1 MKPKPPMNA
10 NETRCAL
17 ALSRMGYHN
26 IAALRELYN
35 VWGSMADIV
44 RLHAHPEQLA
54 PNMPE
59 RLLAAFAHT
68 DEHLKRADEEMR
80 FAQDNN
86 ISIITLADEAYPQ
99 RLKEC
104 DDAPLALFFK
114 GNANL
119 NAKHCISIVGTRKA
133 TPYAADCIAQITA
146 RLKQLCPDILI
157 VSGLAYGVD
166 IMAHR
171 QAIDHALPT
180 VAVLAHGLD
189 TLYPSRHR
197 KEATLMMQNG
207 GLLTEYF
214 SQSKIDKRNFLQRNR
229 IVAGMSAATLLVE
242 SAEHGGGLVTCRLA
256 QSYQRDVFAIPGNIN
271 NPYSVG
277 CNRLIRDNVAGLVTS
292 AEDILKAMSWEEDV
306 LEVSTATSSSRGASS
321 TNTYSLNTSSKNSS
335 SRYSSSISS
344 FGNSV
349 SGVGT
354 TSASTAKVPNGA
366 QAVLDVL
373 TKENDLHIDIIATR
387 AGLPVNKVLALLFQ
401 LEMSGMVSSL
411 SGSRYHKVNS

>member
-1 MKPKPPMNA
+1 MIDD
-10 NETRCAL
+10 ERRCAL

-26 IAALRELYN
+26 ITVLRELYN
-35 VWGSMADIV
+35 AWGSMADIV
-44 RLHAHPEQLA
+44 KQHAHPEQLA

-68 DEHLKRADEEMR
+68 DEHLKRADDEMR

-99 RLKEC
+99 RLKAC
-104 DDAPLALFFK
+104 FDAPLALFFK

-133 TPYAADCIAQITA
+133 TPYAADCIAQLTA

-189 TLYPSRHR
+189 TLYPTRHR

-256 QSYQRDVFAIPGNIN
+256 QSYQHDVFAFPGSIN

-277 CNRLIRDNVAGLVTS
+277 CNRLIRDNMAGLVTS
-292 AEDILKAMSWEEDV
+292 AEDILKAMAWEEDMK
-306 LEVSTATSSSRGASS
+306 ETAATNGASS
-321 TNTYSLNTSSKNSS
+321 NAASSMGSS
-335 SRYSSSISS
+335 VL
-344 FGNSV
+344 GA
-349 SGVGT
+349 

-366 QAVLDVL
+366 QGVLDVL

-411 SGSRYHKVNS
+411 SGGRYHKVNS

>member
-1 MKPKPPMNA
+1 MNA
-10 NETRCAL
+10 DERRCAL

-26 IAALRELYN
+26 IVALRELYDA
-35 VWGSMADIV
+35 WGSMADIV
-44 RLHAHPEQLA
+44 KQHAHPERLA
-54 PNMPE
+54 HNMPE

-86 ISIITLADEAYPQ
+86 ISIITLADEVYPQ
-99 RLKEC
+99 RLKAC
-104 DDAPLALFFK
+104 FDAPLALFFK

-133 TPYAADCIAQITA
+133 TPYAADCIAQLTA

-189 TLYPSRHR
+189 TLYPTRHR

-256 QSYQRDVFAIPGNIN
+256 QSYQHDVFAIPGSIN
-271 NPYSVG
+271 SPYSVG

-292 AEDILKAMSWEEDV
+292 AEDILKAMAWEEDMKQTV
-306 LEVSTATSSSRGASS
+306 ATNGASS
-321 TNTYSLNTSSKNSS
+321 MGSSSKQ
-335 SRYSSSISS
+335 SSSIGSS
-344 FGNSV
+344 VNSV
-349 SGVGT
+349 SGVGAA
-354 TSASTAKVPNGA
+354 SASTAQVPNGA
-366 QAVLDVL
+366 QGVLDVL

-411 SGSRYHKVNS
+411 SGGRYHKVNS

>member
-1 MKPKPPMNA
+1 MNA
-10 NETRCAL
+10 DERRCAL

-26 IAALRELYN
+26 ITVLRELYN
-35 VWGSMADIV
+35 AWGSMADIV
-44 RLHAHPEQLA
+44 KQHAHPEQLA

-99 RLKEC
+99 RLKAC
-104 DDAPLALFFK
+104 FDAPLALFFK

-133 TPYAADCIAQITA
+133 TPYAADCIAQLTA

-189 TLYPSRHR
+189 TLYPTRHR

-256 QSYQRDVFAIPGNIN
+256 QSYQHDVFAFPGSIN

-277 CNRLIRDNVAGLVTS
+277 CNRLIRDNMAGLVTS
-292 AEDILKAMSWEEDV
+292 AEDILKAMAWEEDMKETV
-306 LEVSTATSSSRGASS
+306 ATNAASS
-321 TNTYSLNTSSKNSS
+321 NVASSMGSS
-335 SRYSSSISS
+335 VL
-344 FGNSV
+344 GA
-349 SGVGT
+349 

-366 QAVLDVL
+366 QGVLDVL

-411 SGSRYHKVNS
+411 SGGRYHKVNS

>member
-1 MKPKPPMNA
+1 MNA
-10 NETRCAL
+10 DERRCAL

-26 IAALRELYN
+26 ITVLRELYN
-35 VWGSMADIV
+35 AWGSMADIV
-44 RLHAHPEQLA
+44 KQHAHPEQLA

-99 RLKEC
+99 RLKAC
-104 DDAPLALFFK
+104 FDAPLALFFK

-133 TPYAADCIAQITA
+133 TPYAADCIAQLTA

-256 QSYQRDVFAIPGNIN
+256 QSYQHDVFAFPGSIN

-277 CNRLIRDNVAGLVTS
+277 CNRLIRDNMAGLVTS
-292 AEDILKAMSWEEDV
+292 AEDILKAMAWEEDMKETV
-306 LEVSTATSSSRGASS
+306 ATNGASS
-321 TNTYSLNTSSKNSS
+321 NGAASMGSSVL
-335 SRYSSSISS
+335 
-344 FGNSV
+344 GA
-349 SGVGT
+349 

-366 QAVLDVL
+366 QSVLDVL

-411 SGSRYHKVNS
+411 SGGRYHKVNS

>member
-1 MKPKPPMNA
+1 MIDD
-10 NETRCAL
+10 ERRCAL

-26 IAALRELYN
+26 IVALRELYDA
-35 VWGSMADIV
+35 WGSMADIV
-44 RLHAHPEQLA
+44 KQHAHPERLA

-99 RLKEC
+99 RLKAC
-104 DDAPLALFFK
+104 FDAPLALFFK

-133 TPYAADCIAQITA
+133 TPYAADCIAQLTA

-189 TLYPSRHR
+189 TLYPARHR
-197 KEATLMMQNG
+197 KEAMLMMQNG

-214 SQSKIDKRNFLQRNR
+214 SQLKIDKRNFLQRNR
-229 IVAGMSAATLLVE
+229 IVAGLSAATLLVE

-256 QSYQRDVFAIPGNIN
+256 QSYQHDVFAIPGSIN
-271 NPYSVG
+271 SPYSVG

-292 AEDILKAMSWEEDV
+292 AEDILKAMAWEEDMKQTV
-306 LEVSTATSSSRGASS
+306 ATNGASS
-321 TNTYSLNTSSKNSS
+321 MGSSVL
-335 SRYSSSISS
+335 
-344 FGNSV
+344 GAA
-349 SGVGT
+349 
-354 TSASTAKVPNGA
+354 SASTAQVPNGA
-366 QAVLDVL
+366 QGVLDVL

-411 SGSRYHKVNS
+411 SGGRYHKVNS

>member
-1 MKPKPPMNA
+1 MNA
-10 NETRCAL
+10 DERRCAL
-17 ALSRMGYHN
+17 ALLRMGYHN
-26 IAALRELYN
+26 ITVLRELYN
-35 VWGSMADIV
+35 AWGSMADIV
-44 RLHAHPEQLA
+44 KQHAHPEQLA

-99 RLKEC
+99 RLKAC
-104 DDAPLALFFK
+104 FDAPLALFFK

-133 TPYAADCIAQITA
+133 TPYAADCIAQLTA

-256 QSYQRDVFAIPGNIN
+256 QSYQHDVFAFPGSIN

-292 AEDILKAMSWEEDV
+292 AEDILKALSWDEDMK
-306 LEVSTATSSSRGASS
+306 ETAATNGVSSNGASS
-321 TNTYSLNTSSKNSS
+321 MGSS
-335 SRYSSSISS
+335 
-344 FGNSV
+344 V
-349 SGVGT
+349 LGV

-366 QAVLDVL
+366 QGVLDVL

-411 SGSRYHKVNS
+411 SGGRYHKVNS

>member
-1 MKPKPPMNA
+1 M
-10 NETRCAL
+10 
-17 ALSRMGYHN
+17 
-26 IAALRELYN
+26 
-35 VWGSMADIV
+35 
-44 RLHAHPEQLA
+44 
-54 PNMPE
+54 
-59 RLLAAFAHT
+59 
-68 DEHLKRADEEMR
+68 
-80 FAQDNN
+80 
-86 ISIITLADEAYPQ
+86 ADEAYPQ
-99 RLKEC
+99 RLKAC
-104 DDAPLALFFK
+104 FDAPLALFFK

-133 TPYAADCIAQITA
+133 TPYAADCIAQLTA

-189 TLYPSRHR
+189 TLYPARHR
-197 KEATLMMQNG
+197 KEAMLMMQNG

-229 IVAGMSAATLLVE
+229 IVAGLSAATLLVE

-256 QSYQRDVFAIPGNIN
+256 QSYQHDVFAIPGSIN
-271 NPYSVG
+271 SPYSVG

-292 AEDILKAMSWEEDV
+292 AEDILKAMAWEEDMKQTV
-306 LEVSTATSSSRGASS
+306 ATNGASS
-321 TNTYSLNTSSKNSS
+321 MGSSVL
-335 SRYSSSISS
+335 
-344 FGNSV
+344 GAA
-349 SGVGT
+349 
-354 TSASTAKVPNGA
+354 SASTAQVPNGA
-366 QAVLDVL
+366 QGVLDVL

-411 SGSRYHKVNS
+411 SGGRYHKVNS

>member
-1 MKPKPPMNA
+1 MIDD
-10 NETRCAL
+10 ERRCAL

-26 IAALRELYN
+26 IVALRELYDA
-35 VWGSMADIV
+35 WGSMADIV
-44 RLHAHPEQLA
+44 KQHAHPERLA
-54 PNMPE
+54 HNMPE

-86 ISIITLADEAYPQ
+86 ISIITLADEVYPQ
-99 RLKEC
+99 RLKAC
-104 DDAPLALFFK
+104 FDAPLALFFK

-133 TPYAADCIAQITA
+133 TPYAADCIAQLTA

-189 TLYPSRHR
+189 TLYPARHR
-197 KEATLMMQNG
+197 KEAMLMMQNG

-256 QSYQRDVFAIPGNIN
+256 QSYQHDVFAIPGSIN
-271 NPYSVG
+271 SPYSVG

-292 AEDILKAMSWEEDV
+292 AEDILKAMAWEEDMKQTV
-306 LEVSTATSSSRGASS
+306 ATNGASS
-321 TNTYSLNTSSKNSS
+321 MGSSSKQ
-335 SRYSSSISS
+335 SSSIGSS
-344 FGNSV
+344 VNSV
-349 SGVGT
+349 SGVGAA
-354 TSASTAKVPNGA
+354 SASTAQVPNGA
-366 QAVLDVL
+366 QGVLDVL

-411 SGSRYHKVNS
+411 SGGRYHKVNS

>member
-1 MKPKPPMNA
+1 MNA
-10 NETRCAL
+10 DERRCAL

-26 IAALRELYN
+26 IVALRELYDA
-35 VWGSMADIV
+35 WGSMADIV
-44 RLHAHPEQLA
+44 KQHAHPERLA
-54 PNMPE
+54 HNMPE

-99 RLKEC
+99 RLKAC
-104 DDAPLALFFK
+104 FDAPLALFFK

-133 TPYAADCIAQITA
+133 TPYAADCIAQLTA

-189 TLYPSRHR
+189 TLYPARHR
-197 KEATLMMQNG
+197 KEAMLMMQNG

-229 IVAGMSAATLLVE
+229 IVAGLSAATLLVE

-256 QSYQRDVFAIPGNIN
+256 QSYQHDVFAIPGSIN
-271 NPYSVG
+271 SPYSVG

-292 AEDILKAMSWEEDV
+292 AEDILKAMAWEEDMKQTV
-306 LEVSTATSSSRGASS
+306 ATNGASS
-321 TNTYSLNTSSKNSS
+321 MG
-335 SRYSSSISS
+335 SSSIGSS
-344 FGNSV
+344 VNSV
-349 SGVGT
+349 SGVGAA
-354 TSASTAKVPNGA
+354 SASTAQVPNGA
-366 QAVLDVL
+366 QGVLDVL

-411 SGSRYHKVNS
+411 SGGRYHKVNS

>member
-1 MKPKPPMNA
+1 MNA
-10 NETRCAL
+10 DERRCAL

-26 IAALRELYN
+26 ITVLRELYN
-35 VWGSMADIV
+35 AWGSMADIV
-44 RLHAHPEQLA
+44 KQHAHPEQLA

-99 RLKEC
+99 RLKAC
-104 DDAPLALFFK
+104 FDAPLALFFK

-133 TPYAADCIAQITA
+133 TPYAADCIAQLTA
-146 RLKQLCPDILI
+146 RLKQLCPDMLI

-197 KEATLMMQNG
+197 KEAMMMMQNG

-256 QSYQRDVFAIPGNIN
+256 QSYQRDVFAFPGSIN

-292 AEDILKAMSWEEDV
+292 AEDILKALSWEEDMKETV
-306 LEVSTATSSSRGASS
+306 ATNGAS
-321 TNTYSLNTSSKNSS
+321 TM
-335 SRYSSSISS
+335 
-344 FGNSV
+344 GPSV
-349 SGVGT
+349 SGT

>member
-1 MKPKPPMNA
+1 MNA
-10 NETRCAL
+10 DERRCAL

-26 IAALRELYN
+26 ITVLRELYN
-35 VWGSMADIV
+35 AWGSMADIV
-44 RLHAHPEQLA
+44 KQHAHPEQLA

-99 RLKEC
+99 RLKAC
-104 DDAPLALFFK
+104 FDAPLALFFK

-133 TPYAADCIAQITA
+133 TPYAADCIAQLTA

-189 TLYPSRHR
+189 TLYPTRHR

-256 QSYQRDVFAIPGNIN
+256 QSYQHDVFAFPGSIN

-277 CNRLIRDNVAGLVTS
+277 CNRLIRDNIAGLVTS
-292 AEDILKAMSWEEDV
+292 AEDILKAMAWEEDMKETV
-306 LEVSTATSSSRGASS
+306 ATNGASS
-321 TNTYSLNTSSKNSS
+321 NGASTMGSSVL
-335 SRYSSSISS
+335 
-344 FGNSV
+344 GA
-349 SGVGT
+349 

-366 QAVLDVL
+366 QGVLDVL

-401 LEMSGMVSSL
+401 LEMSGVVSSL
-411 SGSRYHKVNS
+411 SGGRYHKVNS

>member
-1 MKPKPPMNA
+1 MNA
-10 NETRCAL
+10 DERRCAL

-26 IAALRELYN
+26 ITVLRELYN
-35 VWGSMADIV
+35 AWGSMADIV
-44 RLHAHPEQLA
+44 KQHAHPERLA
-54 PNMPE
+54 HNMPE

-99 RLKEC
+99 RLKAC
-104 DDAPLALFFK
+104 FDAPLALFFK

-133 TPYAADCIAQITA
+133 TPYAADCIAQLTA

-256 QSYQRDVFAIPGNIN
+256 QSYQHDVFAFPGSIN

-292 AEDILKAMSWEEDV
+292 AEDILKAMAWEEDMKKTV
-306 LEVSTATSSSRGASS
+306 ATNGASS
-321 TNTYSLNTSSKNSS
+321 IGSSSINTSSIGSS
-335 SRYSSSISS
+335 V
-344 FGNSV
+344 NSV
-349 SGVGT
+349 SGVGA

-366 QAVLDVL
+366 QGVLDVL

-411 SGSRYHKVNS
+411 SGGRYHKVNS

>member
-1 MKPKPPMNA
+1 MNA
-10 NETRCAL
+10 DERRCAL

-26 IAALRELYN
+26 ITVLRELYN
-35 VWGSMADIV
+35 AWGSMSDIV
-44 RLHAHPEQLA
+44 KQHAHPEQLA

-59 RLLAAFAHT
+59 RLLAAFVHT

-99 RLKEC
+99 RLKAC
-104 DDAPLALFFK
+104 FDAPLALFFK

-133 TPYAADCIAQITA
+133 TPYAADCIAQLTA

-256 QSYQRDVFAIPGNIN
+256 QSYQHDVFAFPGNIN

-277 CNRLIRDNVAGLVTS
+277 CNRLIRDNMAGLVTS
-292 AEDILKAMSWEEDV
+292 AEDILKAMSWEEDMKETV
-306 LEVSTATSSSRGASS
+306 ATNGASS
-321 TNTYSLNTSSKNSS
+321 NAASSM
-335 SRYSSSISS
+335 
-344 FGNSV
+344 GASV
-349 SGVGT
+349 LGA

-366 QAVLDVL
+366 QGVLDVL

-411 SGSRYHKVNS
+411 SGGRYHKVNS

>member
-1 MKPKPPMNA
+1 MNA
-10 NETRCAL
+10 DERRCAL

-26 IAALRELYN
+26 ITVLRELYN
-35 VWGSMADIV
+35 AWGSMADIV
-44 RLHAHPEQLA
+44 KQHAHPEQLA

-59 RLLAAFAHT
+59 RLLAAFAYT

-99 RLKEC
+99 RLKAC
-104 DDAPLALFFK
+104 FDAPLALFFK

-133 TPYAADCIAQITA
+133 TPYAADCIAQLTA

-189 TLYPSRHR
+189 TLYPTRHR

-256 QSYQRDVFAIPGNIN
+256 QSYQHDVFAFPGSIN

-277 CNRLIRDNVAGLVTS
+277 CNRLIRDNMAGLVTS
-292 AEDILKAMSWEEDV
+292 AEDILKAMAWEEDMKETV
-306 LEVSTATSSSRGASS
+306 ATNGASS
-321 TNTYSLNTSSKNSS
+321 NAASSMGSS
-335 SRYSSSISS
+335 VL
-344 FGNSV
+344 GA
-349 SGVGT
+349 

-366 QAVLDVL
+366 QGVLDVL

-411 SGSRYHKVNS
+411 SGGRYHKVNS

>member
-1 MKPKPPMNA
+1 MNA
-10 NETRCAL
+10 DETRCAL

-26 IAALRELYN
+26 IAALRELYDA
-35 VWGSMADIV
+35 WGSMADIV
-44 RLHAHPEQLA
+44 KQHAHPERLA
-54 PNMPE
+54 HNMPE

-99 RLKEC
+99 RLKAC
-104 DDAPLALFFK
+104 FDAPLALFFK

-133 TPYAADCIAQITA
+133 TPYAADCIAQLTA

-180 VAVLAHGLD
+180 VAVLAHGLY

-256 QSYQRDVFAIPGNIN
+256 QSYQHDVFAFPGSIN

-277 CNRLIRDNVAGLVTS
+277 CNRLIRDNIAGLVTS
-292 AEDILKAMSWEEDV
+292 AEDILKAMAWEEDMKETV
-306 LEVSTATSSSRGASS
+306 ATNAVSSMGASV
-321 TNTYSLNTSSKNSS
+321 L
-335 SRYSSSISS
+335 
-344 FGNSV
+344 GA
-349 SGVGT
+349 

-366 QAVLDVL
+366 QSVLDVL

-411 SGSRYHKVNS
+411 SGGRYHKVNS

>member
-1 MKPKPPMNA
+1 MNA
-10 NETRCAL
+10 DERRCAL

-26 IAALRELYN
+26 ITVLRELYN
-35 VWGSMADIV
+35 AWGSMADIV
-44 RLHAHPEQLA
+44 KQHAHPERLA
-54 PNMPE
+54 HNMPE

-99 RLKEC
+99 RLKAC
-104 DDAPLALFFK
+104 FDAPLALFFK

-133 TPYAADCIAQITA
+133 TPYAADCIAQLTA

-189 TLYPSRHR
+189 TLYPTRHR

-256 QSYQRDVFAIPGNIN
+256 QSYQHDVFAFPGSIN

-277 CNRLIRDNVAGLVTS
+277 CNRLIRDNMAGLVTS
-292 AEDILKAMSWEEDV
+292 AEDILKAMAWEEDMKETV
-306 LEVSTATSSSRGASS
+306 ATNAASS
-321 TNTYSLNTSSKNSS
+321 NVASSMGSS
-335 SRYSSSISS
+335 VL
-344 FGNSV
+344 GA
-349 SGVGT
+349 

-366 QAVLDVL
+366 QGVLDVL

-411 SGSRYHKVNS
+411 SGGRYHKVNS

>member
-1 MKPKPPMNA
+1 MNA
-10 NETRCAL
+10 DERRCAL

-26 IAALRELYN
+26 ITVLRELYN
-35 VWGSMADIV
+35 AWGSMADIV
-44 RLHAHPEQLA
+44 KQHAHPEQLA

-99 RLKEC
+99 RLKAC
-104 DDAPLALFFK
+104 FDAPLALFFK

-133 TPYAADCIAQITA
+133 TPYAADCIAQLTA

-189 TLYPSRHR
+189 TLYPTRHR

-256 QSYQRDVFAIPGNIN
+256 QSYQHDVFAFPGSIN

-277 CNRLIRDNVAGLVTS
+277 CNRLIRDNMAGLVTS
-292 AEDILKAMSWEEDV
+292 AEDILKAMAWEEDMKETV
-306 LEVSTATSSSRGASS
+306 ATNGASS
-321 TNTYSLNTSSKNSS
+321 NAASTM
-335 SRYSSSISS
+335 
-344 FGNSV
+344 GPSV
-349 SGVGT
+349 LGA

-366 QAVLDVL
+366 QGVLDVL

-411 SGSRYHKVNS
+411 SGGRYHKVNS

>member
-1 MKPKPPMNA
+1 
-10 NETRCAL
+10 
-17 ALSRMGYHN
+17 
-26 IAALRELYN
+26 
-35 VWGSMADIV
+35 
-44 RLHAHPEQLA
+44 
-54 PNMPE
+54 
-59 RLLAAFAHT
+59 
-68 DEHLKRADEEMR
+68 MR

-99 RLKEC
+99 RLKAC
-104 DDAPLALFFK
+104 FDAPLALFFK

-133 TPYAADCIAQITA
+133 TPYAADCIAQLTA

-189 TLYPSRHR
+189 TLYPTRHR

-256 QSYQRDVFAIPGNIN
+256 QSYQHDVFAFPGSIN

-277 CNRLIRDNVAGLVTS
+277 CNRLIRDNMAGLVTS
-292 AEDILKAMSWEEDV
+292 AEYILKALSWDEDIEE
-306 LEVSTATSSSRGASS
+306 TAATNGASS
-321 TNTYSLNTSSKNSS
+321 NAVSSM
-335 SRYSSSISS
+335 
-344 FGNSV
+344 GASV
-349 SGVGT
+349 LGA

-366 QAVLDVL
+366 QGVLDVL

-411 SGSRYHKVNS
+411 SGGRYHKINS

>member
-1 MKPKPPMNA
+1 MNA
-10 NETRCAL
+10 DERRCAL

-26 IAALRELYN
+26 IVALRELYDA
-35 VWGSMADIV
+35 WGSMADIV
-44 RLHAHPEQLA
+44 KQHAHPDRLA
-54 PNMPE
+54 HNMPE

-99 RLKEC
+99 RLKAC
-104 DDAPLALFFK
+104 FDAPLALFFK

-133 TPYAADCIAQITA
+133 TPYAADCIAQLTA

-189 TLYPSRHR
+189 TLYPARHR
-197 KEATLMMQNG
+197 KEAMLMMQNG

-214 SQSKIDKRNFLQRNR
+214 SQSKIDKRTFLQRNR
-229 IVAGMSAATLLVE
+229 IVAGLSAATLLVE

-256 QSYQRDVFAIPGNIN
+256 QSYQHDVFAIPGSIN
-271 NPYSVG
+271 SPYSVG

-292 AEDILKAMSWEEDV
+292 AEDILKAMAWEEDMKQTV
-306 LEVSTATSSSRGASS
+306 ATNGASS
-321 TNTYSLNTSSKNSS
+321 MGSSSKQ
-335 SRYSSSISS
+335 SSSIGSS
-344 FGNSV
+344 VNSV
-349 SGVGT
+349 SGVGAA
-354 TSASTAKVPNGA
+354 SASTAQVPNGA
-366 QAVLDVL
+366 QGVLDVL

-411 SGSRYHKVNS
+411 SGGRYHKVNS

>member
-1 MKPKPPMNA
+1 MIDD
-10 NETRCAL
+10 ERRCAL

-26 IAALRELYN
+26 IVALRELYDA
-35 VWGSMADIV
+35 WGSMADIV
-44 RLHAHPEQLA
+44 KQHAHPERLA
-54 PNMPE
+54 HNMPE

-99 RLKEC
+99 RLKAC
-104 DDAPLALFFK
+104 FDAPLALFFK

-133 TPYAADCIAQITA
+133 TPYAADCIAQLTA

-180 VAVLAHGLD
+180 VAVLAHGLE
-189 TLYPSRHR
+189 TLYPARHR
-197 KEATLMMQNG
+197 KEAMLMMQNG

-229 IVAGMSAATLLVE
+229 IVAGLSAATLLVE

-256 QSYQRDVFAIPGNIN
+256 QSYQHDVFAIPGSIN
-271 NPYSVG
+271 SPYSVG

-292 AEDILKAMSWEEDV
+292 AEDILKAMAWEEDMKQTV
-306 LEVSTATSSSRGASS
+306 ATNGASS
-321 TNTYSLNTSSKNSS
+321 MGSSSKQ
-335 SRYSSSISS
+335 SSSIGSS
-344 FGNSV
+344 VNSV
-349 SGVGT
+349 SGVGAA
-354 TSASTAKVPNGA
+354 SASTAQVPNGA
-366 QAVLDVL
+366 QGVLDVL

-411 SGSRYHKVNS
+411 SGGRYHKVNS

>member
-1 MKPKPPMNA
+1 MNA
-10 NETRCAL
+10 DERRCAL

-26 IAALRELYN
+26 ITVLRELYN
-35 VWGSMADIV
+35 AWGSMADIV
-44 RLHAHPEQLA
+44 KQHAHPEQLV

-99 RLKEC
+99 RLKAC
-104 DDAPLALFFK
+104 FDAPLALFFK

-133 TPYAADCIAQITA
+133 TPYAADCIAQLTA
-146 RLKQLCPDILI
+146 RLKQLCPDMLI

-189 TLYPSRHR
+189 TLYPTRHR

-256 QSYQRDVFAIPGNIN
+256 QSYQHDVFAFPGSIN

-277 CNRLIRDNVAGLVTS
+277 CNRLIRDNMAGLVTS
-292 AEDILKAMSWEEDV
+292 AEDILKAMAWEEDMKETV
-306 LEVSTATSSSRGASS
+306 ATNGASS
-321 TNTYSLNTSSKNSS
+321 MGSSVL
-335 SRYSSSISS
+335 
-344 FGNSV
+344 GA
-349 SGVGT
+349 

-366 QAVLDVL
+366 QSVLDVL

-411 SGSRYHKVNS
+411 SGGRYHKVNS

>member
-1 MKPKPPMNA
+1 MNA
-10 NETRCAL
+10 DERRCAL

-26 IAALRELYN
+26 ITVLRELYN
-35 VWGSMADIV
+35 AWGSMADIV
-44 RLHAHPEQLA
+44 KQHAHPEQLA

-68 DEHLKRADEEMR
+68 DEYLKRADEEMR

-99 RLKEC
+99 RLKAC
-104 DDAPLALFFK
+104 FDAPLALFFK

-133 TPYAADCIAQITA
+133 TPYAADCIAQLTA

-256 QSYQRDVFAIPGNIN
+256 QSYQHDVFAFPGSIN

-277 CNRLIRDNVAGLVTS
+277 CNRLIRDNMAGLVTS
-292 AEDILKAMSWEEDV
+292 AEDILKAMAWEEDMKETAATNGAASNGASTMGSSV
-306 LEVSTATSSSRGASS
+306 LEA
-321 TNTYSLNTSSKNSS
+321 
-335 SRYSSSISS
+335 
-344 FGNSV
+344 
-349 SGVGT
+349 

-366 QAVLDVL
+366 QGVLDVL

-411 SGSRYHKVNS
+411 SGGRYHKVNS

>member
-1 MKPKPPMNA
+1 MNA
-10 NETRCAL
+10 DERRCAL

-26 IAALRELYN
+26 IVALRELYDA
-35 VWGSMADIV
+35 WGSMADIV
-44 RLHAHPEQLA
+44 KQHAHPERLA
-54 PNMPE
+54 HNMPE

-99 RLKEC
+99 RLKAC
-104 DDAPLALFFK
+104 FDAPLALFFK

-133 TPYAADCIAQITA
+133 TPYAADCIAQLTA

-189 TLYPSRHR
+189 TLYPARHR
-197 KEATLMMQNG
+197 KEAMRMMQNG

-229 IVAGMSAATLLVE
+229 IVAGLSAATLLVE

-256 QSYQRDVFAIPGNIN
+256 QSYQHDVFAIPGSIN
-271 NPYSVG
+271 SPYSVG

-292 AEDILKAMSWEEDV
+292 AEDILKAMAWEEDMKQTV
-306 LEVSTATSSSRGASS
+306 ATNGASS
-321 TNTYSLNTSSKNSS
+321 MG
-335 SRYSSSISS
+335 SSSIGSS
-344 FGNSV
+344 VNSV
-349 SGVGT
+349 SGVGAA
-354 TSASTAKVPNGA
+354 SASTAQVPNGA
-366 QAVLDVL
+366 QGVLDVL

-411 SGSRYHKVNS
+411 SGGRYHKVNS

>member
-1 MKPKPPMNA
+1 MNA

-44 RLHAHPEQLA
+44 KQHAHPEQLA

-306 LEVSTATSSSRGASS
+306 LEVSTATSSSR
-321 TNTYSLNTSSKNSS
+321 
-335 SRYSSSISS
+335 YSSSISS
-344 FGNSV
+344 SGNSV

>member
-1 MKPKPPMNA
+1 MNA
-10 NETRCAL
+10 DERRCAL

-26 IAALRELYN
+26 ITVLRELYN
-35 VWGSMADIV
+35 AWGSMADIV
-44 RLHAHPEQLA
+44 KQHAHPERLA

-99 RLKEC
+99 RLKAC
-104 DDAPLALFFK
+104 FDAPLALFFK
-114 GNANL
+114 GNVNL

-133 TPYAADCIAQITA
+133 TPYAADCIAQLTA

-189 TLYPSRHR
+189 TLYPTRHR

-256 QSYQRDVFAIPGNIN
+256 QSYQHDVFAFPGSIN

-277 CNRLIRDNVAGLVTS
+277 CNRLIRDNMAGLVTS
-292 AEDILKAMSWEEDV
+292 AEDILKAMAWEEDIKETV
-306 LEVSTATSSSRGASS
+306 ATNGASS
-321 TNTYSLNTSSKNSS
+321 MGSSVL
-335 SRYSSSISS
+335 
-344 FGNSV
+344 GA
-349 SGVGT
+349 

-366 QAVLDVL
+366 QGVLDVL

-411 SGSRYHKVNS
+411 SGGRYHKVNS

>member
-1 MKPKPPMNA
+1 MIDD
-10 NETRCAL
+10 ERRCAL

-26 IAALRELYN
+26 IVALRELYDA
-35 VWGSMADIV
+35 WGSMADIV
-44 RLHAHPEQLA
+44 KQHAHPERLA
-54 PNMPE
+54 HNMPE

-99 RLKEC
+99 RLKAC
-104 DDAPLALFFK
+104 FDAPLALFFK

-133 TPYAADCIAQITA
+133 TPYAADCIAQLTA

-189 TLYPSRHR
+189 TLYPTRHR

-256 QSYQRDVFAIPGNIN
+256 QSYQHDVFAIPGSIN
-271 NPYSVG
+271 SPYSVG

-292 AEDILKAMSWEEDV
+292 AEDILKAMAWEEDMKQTV
-306 LEVSTATSSSRGASS
+306 ATNGASS
-321 TNTYSLNTSSKNSS
+321 MGSSVL
-335 SRYSSSISS
+335 
-344 FGNSV
+344 GAA
-349 SGVGT
+349 
-354 TSASTAKVPNGA
+354 SASTAQVPNGA
-366 QAVLDVL
+366 QGVLDVL

-411 SGSRYHKVNS
+411 SGGRYHKVNS

>member
-1 MKPKPPMNA
+1 MNA
-10 NETRCAL
+10 DERRCAL

-26 IAALRELYN
+26 ITVLRELYN
-35 VWGSMADIV
+35 AWGSMADIV
-44 RLHAHPEQLA
+44 KQHAHPEQLA

-68 DEHLKRADEEMR
+68 DEHLMRADEEMR

-99 RLKEC
+99 RLKAC
-104 DDAPLALFFK
+104 FDAPLALFFK

-133 TPYAADCIAQITA
+133 TPYAADCIAQLTA
-146 RLKQLCPDILI
+146 RLKQLCPDMLI

-256 QSYQRDVFAIPGNIN
+256 QSYQHDVFAFPGSIN

-277 CNRLIRDNVAGLVTS
+277 CNRLIRDNMAGLVTS
-292 AEDILKAMSWEEDV
+292 AKDILKAMAWEEDMKETV
-306 LEVSTATSSSRGASS
+306 ATNGASS
-321 TNTYSLNTSSKNSS
+321 NAASTMGSSVL
-335 SRYSSSISS
+335 
-344 FGNSV
+344 GA
-349 SGVGT
+349 

-366 QAVLDVL
+366 QGVLDVL

-411 SGSRYHKVNS
+411 SGGRYHKVNS

>member
-1 MKPKPPMNA
+1 MIDD
-10 NETRCAL
+10 ERRCAL

-26 IAALRELYN
+26 IVALRELYDA
-35 VWGSMADIV
+35 WGSMADIV
-44 RLHAHPEQLA
+44 KQHAHPERLA
-54 PNMPE
+54 HNMPE

-99 RLKEC
+99 RLKAC
-104 DDAPLALFFK
+104 FDAPLALFFK

-133 TPYAADCIAQITA
+133 TPYAADCIAQLTA

-189 TLYPSRHR
+189 TLYPTRHR

-256 QSYQRDVFAIPGNIN
+256 QSYQHDVFAFPGSIN

-292 AEDILKAMSWEEDV
+292 AEDILKAMAWEEDMK
-306 LEVSTATSSSRGASS
+306 ETAATNGAS
-321 TNTYSLNTSSKNSS
+321 LMGSSVL
-335 SRYSSSISS
+335 
-344 FGNSV
+344 GAA
-349 SGVGT
+349 
-354 TSASTAKVPNGA
+354 SASTAQVPNGA
-366 QAVLDVL
+366 QGVLDVL

-411 SGSRYHKVNS
+411 SGGRYHKVNS

>member
-1 MKPKPPMNA
+1 MNA
-10 NETRCAL
+10 DERRCAL

-26 IAALRELYN
+26 ITVLRELYN
-35 VWGSMADIV
+35 AWGSMADIV
-44 RLHAHPEQLA
+44 KQHVHPEQLA

-59 RLLAAFAHT
+59 RLLAAFAHI

-99 RLKEC
+99 RLKAC
-104 DDAPLALFFK
+104 FDAPLALFFK

-133 TPYAADCIAQITA
+133 TPYAADCIAQLTA

-256 QSYQRDVFAIPGNIN
+256 QSYQHDVFAFPGSIN

-321 TNTYSLNTSSKNSS
+321 RGAS
-335 SRYSSSISS
+335 
-344 FGNSV
+344 GNSV

-354 TSASTAKVPNGA
+354 TSASTVKVPNGA

-411 SGSRYHKVNS
+411 SGSRYHIVNS

>member
-1 MKPKPPMNA
+1 
-10 NETRCAL
+10 
-17 ALSRMGYHN
+17 
-26 IAALRELYN
+26 
-35 VWGSMADIV
+35 
-44 RLHAHPEQLA
+44 
-54 PNMPE
+54 
-59 RLLAAFAHT
+59 
-68 DEHLKRADEEMR
+68 
-80 FAQDNN
+80 
-86 ISIITLADEAYPQ
+86 
-99 RLKEC
+99 
-104 DDAPLALFFK
+104 
-114 GNANL
+114 
-119 NAKHCISIVGTRKA
+119 
-133 TPYAADCIAQITA
+133 
-146 RLKQLCPDILI
+146 
-157 VSGLAYGVD
+157 
-166 IMAHR
+166 MAHR

-256 QSYQRDVFAIPGNIN
+256 QSYQHDVFAFPGSIN

-277 CNRLIRDNVAGLVTS
+277 CNRLIRDNMAGLVTS
-292 AEDILKAMSWEEDV
+292 AEDILKAMAWEEDIKETV
-306 LEVSTATSSSRGASS
+306 ATNAASS
-321 TNTYSLNTSSKNSS
+321 NVASSMGSS
-335 SRYSSSISS
+335 VL
-344 FGNSV
+344 GA
-349 SGVGT
+349 

-366 QAVLDVL
+366 QGVLDVL

-411 SGSRYHKVNS
+411 SGGRYHKVNS

>member
-1 MKPKPPMNA
+1 MNA
-10 NETRCAL
+10 DERRCAL

-26 IAALRELYN
+26 ITVLRELYN
-35 VWGSMADIV
+35 AWGSMADIV
-44 RLHAHPEQLA
+44 KQHAHPEQLA

-99 RLKEC
+99 RLKAC
-104 DDAPLALFFK
+104 FDAPLALFFK

-133 TPYAADCIAQITA
+133 TPYAADCIAQLTA

-189 TLYPSRHR
+189 TLYPTRHR

-256 QSYQRDVFAIPGNIN
+256 QSYQHDVFAFPGSIN

-292 AEDILKAMSWEEDV
+292 AEDILKAMAWVEDMKKTV
-306 LEVSTATSSSRGASS
+306 ATNGASS
-321 TNTYSLNTSSKNSS
+321 NAASSMGSS
-335 SRYSSSISS
+335 VL
-344 FGNSV
+344 GA
-349 SGVGT
+349 

-366 QAVLDVL
+366 QGVLDVL

-411 SGSRYHKVNS
+411 SGGRYHKVNS

>member
-1 MKPKPPMNA
+1 MNA
-10 NETRCAL
+10 DERRCAL

-26 IAALRELYN
+26 ITVLRELYN
-35 VWGSMADIV
+35 AWGSMADIV
-44 RLHAHPEQLA
+44 KQHAHPEQLA

-99 RLKEC
+99 RLKAC
-104 DDAPLALFFK
+104 FDAPLALFFK

-133 TPYAADCIAQITA
+133 TPYAADCIAQLTA

-189 TLYPSRHR
+189 TLYPTRHR

-256 QSYQRDVFAIPGNIN
+256 QSYQHDVFAFPGSIN

-277 CNRLIRDNVAGLVTS
+277 CNRLIRDNMAGLVTS
-292 AEDILKAMSWEEDV
+292 AEDILKALSWDEDIEE
-306 LEVSTATSSSRGASS
+306 TAATNGAS
-321 TNTYSLNTSSKNSS
+321 TMGSSVL
-335 SRYSSSISS
+335 
-344 FGNSV
+344 GA
-349 SGVGT
+349 T
-354 TSASTAKVPNGA
+354 LASTAKVPNGA
-366 QAVLDVL
+366 QGVLDVL

-411 SGSRYHKVNS
+411 SGGRYHKVNS

>member
-1 MKPKPPMNA
+1 MIDD
-10 NETRCAL
+10 ERRCAL

-26 IAALRELYN
+26 IVALRELYDA
-35 VWGSMADIV
+35 WGSMADIV
-44 RLHAHPEQLA
+44 KQHAHPERLA
-54 PNMPE
+54 HNMPE

-99 RLKEC
+99 RLKAC
-104 DDAPLALFFK
+104 FDAPLALFFK

-133 TPYAADCIAQITA
+133 TPYAADCIAQLTA

-189 TLYPSRHR
+189 TLYPARHR
-197 KEATLMMQNG
+197 KEAMLMMQNG

-229 IVAGMSAATLLVE
+229 IVAGLSAATLLVE

-256 QSYQRDVFAIPGNIN
+256 QSYQHDVFAIPGSIN
-271 NPYSVG
+271 SPYSVG

-292 AEDILKAMSWEEDV
+292 AEDILKAMAWEEDMKQTV
-306 LEVSTATSSSRGASS
+306 ATNGASS
-321 TNTYSLNTSSKNSS
+321 MG
-335 SRYSSSISS
+335 SSSIGSS
-344 FGNSV
+344 VNSV
-349 SGVGT
+349 SGVGAA
-354 TSASTAKVPNGA
+354 SASTAQVPNGA
-366 QAVLDVL
+366 QGVLDVL

-411 SGSRYHKVNS
+411 SGGRYHKVNS

>member
-1 MKPKPPMNA
+1 MNA
-10 NETRCAL
+10 DERRCAL

-26 IAALRELYN
+26 IVALRELYDA
-35 VWGSMADIV
+35 WGSMADIV
-44 RLHAHPEQLA
+44 KQHAHPERLA
-54 PNMPE
+54 HNMPE

-99 RLKEC
+99 RLKAC
-104 DDAPLALFFK
+104 FDAPLALFFK

-133 TPYAADCIAQITA
+133 TPYAADCIAQLTA

-189 TLYPSRHR
+189 TLYPTRHR

-229 IVAGMSAATLLVE
+229 IVAGLSAATLLVE

-256 QSYQRDVFAIPGNIN
+256 QSYQHDVFAIPGSIN
-271 NPYSVG
+271 SPYSVG

-292 AEDILKAMSWEEDV
+292 AEDILKAMAWEEDMKQTV
-306 LEVSTATSSSRGASS
+306 ATNGASS
-321 TNTYSLNTSSKNSS
+321 MG
-335 SRYSSSISS
+335 SSSIGSS
-344 FGNSV
+344 VNSV
-349 SGVGT
+349 SGVGAA
-354 TSASTAKVPNGA
+354 SASTAQVPNGA
-366 QAVLDVL
+366 QGVLDVL

-411 SGSRYHKVNS
+411 SGGRYHKVNS

>member
-1 MKPKPPMNA
+1 MNA
-10 NETRCAL
+10 DERRCAL

-26 IAALRELYN
+26 ITVLRELYN
-35 VWGSMADIV
+35 AWGSMADIV
-44 RLHAHPEQLA
+44 KQHAHPEQLA

-99 RLKEC
+99 RLKAC
-104 DDAPLALFFK
+104 FDAPLALFFK

-133 TPYAADCIAQITA
+133 TPYAADCIAQLTA

-189 TLYPSRHR
+189 TLYPTRHR

-256 QSYQRDVFAIPGNIN
+256 QSYQHDVFAFPGSIN

-277 CNRLIRDNVAGLVTS
+277 CNRLIRDNMAGLVTS
-292 AEDILKAMSWEEDV
+292 AEDILKAMAWEEDMK
-306 LEVSTATSSSRGASS
+306 ETAATNGASS
-321 TNTYSLNTSSKNSS
+321 NAVSSM
-335 SRYSSSISS
+335 
-344 FGNSV
+344 GASV
-349 SGVGT
+349 LGA

-366 QAVLDVL
+366 QGVLDVL

-411 SGSRYHKVNS
+411 SGGRYHKVNS

>member
-1 MKPKPPMNA
+1 MIDD
-10 NETRCAL
+10 ERRCAL

-26 IAALRELYN
+26 IVALRELYDA
-35 VWGSMADIV
+35 WGSMADIV
-44 RLHAHPEQLA
+44 KQHAHPERLA
-54 PNMPE
+54 HNMPE

-99 RLKEC
+99 RLKAC
-104 DDAPLALFFK
+104 FDAPLALFFK

-133 TPYAADCIAQITA
+133 TPYAADCIAQLTA

-189 TLYPSRHR
+189 TLYPARHR
-197 KEATLMMQNG
+197 KEAMLMMQNG

-229 IVAGMSAATLLVE
+229 IVAGLSAATLLVE

-256 QSYQRDVFAIPGNIN
+256 QSYQHDVFAIPGSIN
-271 NPYSVG
+271 SPYSVG

-292 AEDILKAMSWEEDV
+292 AEDILKAMAWEEDIKQTV
-306 LEVSTATSSSRGASS
+306 ATNGASS
-321 TNTYSLNTSSKNSS
+321 MGSSSKQ
-335 SRYSSSISS
+335 SSSIGSS
-344 FGNSV
+344 VNSV
-349 SGVGT
+349 SGVGAA
-354 TSASTAKVPNGA
+354 SASTAQVPNGA
-366 QAVLDVL
+366 QGVLDVL

-411 SGSRYHKVNS
+411 SGGRYHKVNS

>member
-1 MKPKPPMNA
+1 MNA
-10 NETRCAL
+10 DERRCAL

-26 IAALRELYN
+26 ITVLRELYN
-35 VWGSMADIV
+35 AWGSMADIV
-44 RLHAHPEQLA
+44 KQHAHPEQLA

-99 RLKEC
+99 RLKAC
-104 DDAPLALFFK
+104 FDAPLALFFK

-133 TPYAADCIAQITA
+133 TPYAADCIAQLTA

-189 TLYPSRHR
+189 TLYPARHR
-197 KEATLMMQNG
+197 KEAMLMMQNG

-256 QSYQRDVFAIPGNIN
+256 QSYQHDVFAIPGSIN
-271 NPYSVG
+271 SPYSVG

-292 AEDILKAMSWEEDV
+292 AEDILKALSWEDDMKETAATNAA
-306 LEVSTATSSSRGASS
+306 VSNAASS
-321 TNTYSLNTSSKNSS
+321 MGSSVL
-335 SRYSSSISS
+335 
-344 FGNSV
+344 GA
-349 SGVGT
+349 

-366 QAVLDVL
+366 QGVLDVL

-411 SGSRYHKVNS
+411 SGGRYHKVNS

>member
-1 MKPKPPMNA
+1 MIDD
-10 NETRCAL
+10 ERRCAL

-26 IAALRELYN
+26 IVALRELYDA
-35 VWGSMADIV
+35 WGSMADIV
-44 RLHAHPEQLA
+44 KQHAHPERLA
-54 PNMPE
+54 HNMPE

-99 RLKEC
+99 RLKAC
-104 DDAPLALFFK
+104 FDAPLALFFK

-133 TPYAADCIAQITA
+133 TPYAADCIAQLTA
-146 RLKQLCPDILI
+146 RLKQFCPDILI

-189 TLYPSRHR
+189 TLYPARHR
-197 KEATLMMQNG
+197 KEAMLMMQNG

-229 IVAGMSAATLLVE
+229 IVAGLSAATLLVE

-256 QSYQRDVFAIPGNIN
+256 QSYQHDVFAIPGSIN
-271 NPYSVG
+271 SPYSVG

-292 AEDILKAMSWEEDV
+292 AEDILKAMAWEEDMKQTV
-306 LEVSTATSSSRGASS
+306 ATNGASS
-321 TNTYSLNTSSKNSS
+321 MGSSVL
-335 SRYSSSISS
+335 
-344 FGNSV
+344 GAA
-349 SGVGT
+349 
-354 TSASTAKVPNGA
+354 SASTAQVPNGA
-366 QAVLDVL
+366 QGVLDVL

-411 SGSRYHKVNS
+411 SGGRYHKVNS

>member
-1 MKPKPPMNA
+1 
-10 NETRCAL
+10 
-17 ALSRMGYHN
+17 
-26 IAALRELYN
+26 
-35 VWGSMADIV
+35 
-44 RLHAHPEQLA
+44 
-54 PNMPE
+54 
-59 RLLAAFAHT
+59 
-68 DEHLKRADEEMR
+68 MR

-99 RLKEC
+99 RLKAC
-104 DDAPLALFFK
+104 FDAPLALFFK

-133 TPYAADCIAQITA
+133 TPYAADCIAQLTA

-189 TLYPSRHR
+189 TLYPARHR
-197 KEATLMMQNG
+197 KEAMLMMQNG

-229 IVAGMSAATLLVE
+229 IVAGLSAATLLVE

-256 QSYQRDVFAIPGNIN
+256 QSYQHDVFAIPGSIN
-271 NPYSVG
+271 SPYSVG

-292 AEDILKAMSWEEDV
+292 AEDILKAMAWEEDMKQTV
-306 LEVSTATSSSRGASS
+306 ATNGASS
-321 TNTYSLNTSSKNSS
+321 MGSSSKQ
-335 SRYSSSISS
+335 SSSIGSS
-344 FGNSV
+344 VNSV
-349 SGVGT
+349 SGVGAA
-354 TSASTAKVPNGA
+354 SASTAQVPNGA
-366 QAVLDVL
+366 QGVLDVL

-411 SGSRYHKVNS
+411 SGGRYHKVNS